1 MQPTTITTTLPQKS
15 SVQSLATTLNVNPAE
30 LQQIIVN
37 TIMPAGATAEEV
49 GALMLIA
56 NTYKLNPLLKQIA
69 VFKTKNNGLMPMVMI
84 DGWIKIMHDH
94 PKFNGM
100 EQVDSFDGDKSEWSV
115 ATKIYVKGIEHP
127 ISIKEYY
134 DECYVPQKAKENG
147 QQNFDAAPWDK
158 WPKRMLRHK
167 SLIQGIRYALGI
179 GGIYDQ
185 DELLRMDAIEAEIV
199 PVNSYI
205 NGPQRVI
212 PSYSDIEA
220 AVKAMG
226 LTLELRKEYGK
237 DWAYANGETFSVKA
251 ELAKLGFITKKN
263 AQLKW
268 DTKMDVTLNLQQKP
282 TLSLPEETNKDFDIN
297 TIQGL
302 EQFISGNGFSMEIK
316 PSGKKVFAKVNI
328 DVDDEGQVGF
338 VTELGFKRV
347 KDVYVRDVT
356 SIPNVA

>member
-1 MQPTTITTTLPQKS
+1 MQPTTTTTTPQKS
-15 SVQSLATTLNVNPAE
+15 SVQSLATTLNVDPAE

-49 GALMLIA
+49 GALMLLA

-69 VFKTKNNGLMPMVMI
+69 VFKTKNHGLMPMVMI

-115 ATKIYVKGIEHP
+115 ATKIYLKGIEHP
-127 ISIKEYY
+127 ISVKEYY
-134 DECYVPQKAKENG
+134 DECYVPQKVKENA
-147 QQNFDAAPWDK
+147 QNFDAAPWDK

-185 DELLRMDAIEAEIV
+185 DELLRMDAIEAEVV

-237 DWAYANGETFSVKA
+237 DWAYAIGETFSVKA
-251 ELAKLGFITKKN
+251 ELGKLGFITKKN
-263 AQLKW
+263 AQSKW

-282 TLSLPEETNKDFDIN
+282 PQLPIPKEINEGFDIN

-316 PSGKKVFAKVNI
+316 PSGEKVFAKVNI
-328 DVDDEGQVGF
+328 DVNNREEVGF

-356 SIPNVA
+356 NISSVA